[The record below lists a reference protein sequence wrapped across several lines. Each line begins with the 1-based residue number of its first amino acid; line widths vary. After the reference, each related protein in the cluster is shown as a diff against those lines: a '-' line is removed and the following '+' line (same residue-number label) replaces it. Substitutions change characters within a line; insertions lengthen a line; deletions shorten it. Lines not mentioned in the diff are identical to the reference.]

1 MTTKTLVTALLIAGY
16 LAAAPVL
23 LWGLGDL
30 RHIPGGVWRHA
41 AERPRAQ
48 WRSGM
53 ITAYALGGWPA
64 IVSVVLWWRSRERAD
79 LIDEWAHLSRRK
91 RESRRRTRH
100 EVQRDDVIVLRE
112 HEDRPEPAA
121 TPEPGRAHEREGA

>member
-1 MTTKTLVTALLIAGY
+1 
-16 LAAAPVL
+16 
-23 LWGLGDL
+23 
-30 RHIPGGVWRHA
+30 
-41 AERPRAQ
+41 
-48 WRSGM
+48 M